1 MVSQMI
7 IKIGLKKNINIFPLQ
22 SPNLKKQAAHP
33 KNALG
38 LEAALKEKLC

>member
-1 MVSQMI
+1 SQMI